1 MNITEFAK
9 AAGVSKSA
17 VSRYFNDGY
26 VSEEKRRLIEAA
38 IEATGYAPSVQAQN
52 VRTRMT
58 KLVGV
63 IIPKL
68 SSESC
73 AREVE
78 GISQV
83 LSEQG
88 YQLLLVNS
96 ANDPKK
102 EVEYLELFRSN
113 RVDGVIFLA
122 SVFTPLHDA
131 VLKKMRVPVVIV
143 GQEYKGA
150 NCVCHDDYKAAYAA
164 EKLMLDKGCK
174 KPAFIGVTEQD
185 KAAGQARKDGFL
197 HALSDN
203 GINIEKSD
211 MQTAEFKMDSGY
223 KRALTLL
230 RNGRRYDHIFCAT
243 DNLAAGALL
252 ACREQ
257 GLKVPEDIMIAG
269 IGDSQLCNVTSTPLT
284 SVHFHYRTAGIEAAQ
299 MLLNSLKRE
308 SSIPRTLTLG
318 FELEERESTEKK
330 CETV

>member
-1 MNITEFAK
+1 MCIRD
-9 AAGVSKSA
+9 S
-17 VSRYFNDGY
+17 
-26 VSEEKRRLIEAA
+26 
-38 IEATGYAPSVQAQN
+38 
-52 VRTRMT
+52 
-58 KLVGV
+58 
-63 IIPKL
+63 
-68 SSESC
+68 
-73 AREVE
+73 
-78 GISQV
+78 
-83 LSEQG
+83 
-88 YQLLLVNS
+88 
-96 ANDPKK
+96 
-102 EVEYLELFRSN
+102 
-113 RVDGVIFLA
+113 
-122 SVFTPLHDA
+122 HDA

-150 NCVCHDDYKAAYAA
+150 NCVCHDDYKAAYTA

-230 RNGRRYDHIFCAT
+230 RSGRRYDHIFCAT
-243 DNLAAGALL
+243 DSLAAGALL

-308 SSIPRTLTLG
+308 SSIPRTLTLD

>member
-38 IEATGYAPSVQAQN
+38 IEVTGYAPSVQAQN
-52 VRTRMT
+52 VRTRVT

-150 NCVCHDDYKAAYAA
+150 NCVCHDDYQAAYAVT
-164 EKLMLDKGCK
+164 KLMIDRGGST
-174 KPAFIGVTEQD
+174 PAFIGVTEND
-185 KAAGQARKDGFL
+185 KAAGQARKEGFL
-197 HALSDN
+197 QALYDS
-203 GINIEKSD
+203 GIYIERGD
-211 MQTAEFKMDSGY
+211 MQTAEFKMDSGHE
-223 KRALTLL
+223 KALSLL
-230 RNGRRYDHIFCAT
+230 KKGKKYDLLFCAT
-243 DNLAAGALL
+243 DSIAAGALL

-269 IGDSQLCNVTSTPLT
+269 IGDSQLCKVTSTTLT

-308 SSIPRTLTLG
+308 SSIPRTLTLD
-318 FELEERESTEKK
+318 FELAERDSTAR
-330 CETV
+330 

>member
-52 VRTRMT
+52 VRTRVT

-150 NCVCHDDYKAAYAA
+150 NCVCHDDYKAAYTA
-164 EKLMLDKGCK
+164 EKL
-174 KPAFIGVTEQD
+174 T
-185 KAAGQARKDGFL
+185 KAAKSPLLSVLPNMTRRQVRQEKTGF
-197 HALSDN
+197 
-203 GINIEKSD
+203 
-211 MQTAEFKMDSGY
+211 
-223 KRALTLL
+223 
-230 RNGRRYDHIFCAT
+230 
-243 DNLAAGALL
+243 
-252 ACREQ
+252 
-257 GLKVPEDIMIAG
+257 
-269 IGDSQLCNVTSTPLT
+269 STPFLI
-284 SVHFHYRTAGIEAAQ
+284 TAST
-299 MLLNSLKRE
+299 LKSLICRRPNLKWTQATKR
-308 SSIPRTLTLG
+308 L
-318 FELEERESTEKK
+318 
-330 CETV
+330 

>member
-1 MNITEFAK
+1 MNINEFAK

-52 VRTRMT
+52 VRTRVT

-143 GQEYKGA
+143 GQVQTAFVMTITKPPIPQRSL
-150 NCVCHDDYKAAYAA
+150 CLTKAAKSPLLSVLPSRTRRQVRQ
-164 EKLMLDKGCK
+164 EK
-174 KPAFIGVTEQD
+174 T
-185 KAAGQARKDGFL
+185 GF
-197 HALSDN
+197 
-203 GINIEKSD
+203 
-211 MQTAEFKMDSGY
+211 
-223 KRALTLL
+223 
-230 RNGRRYDHIFCAT
+230 
-243 DNLAAGALL
+243 
-252 ACREQ
+252 
-257 GLKVPEDIMIAG
+257 
-269 IGDSQLCNVTSTPLT
+269 STPFLI
-284 SVHFHYRTAGIEAAQ
+284 TASTLKSLICRR
-299 MLLNSLKRE
+299 LNLKWTQATKR
-308 SSIPRTLTLG
+308 L
-318 FELEERESTEKK
+318 
-330 CETV
+330 

>member
-1 MNITEFAK
+1 
-9 AAGVSKSA
+9 
-17 VSRYFNDGY
+17 
-26 VSEEKRRLIEAA
+26 
-38 IEATGYAPSVQAQN
+38 
-52 VRTRMT
+52 
-58 KLVGV
+58 
-63 IIPKL
+63 
-68 SSESC
+68 
-73 AREVE
+73 
-78 GISQV
+78 
-83 LSEQG
+83 
-88 YQLLLVNS
+88 
-96 ANDPKK
+96 
-102 EVEYLELFRSN
+102 
-113 RVDGVIFLA
+113 
-122 SVFTPLHDA
+122 
-131 VLKKMRVPVVIV
+131 MRVPVVIV

-150 NCVCHDDYKAAYAA
+150 NCVCHDDYKAAYTA

-223 KRALTLL
+223 KRALILL
-230 RNGRRYDHIFCAT
+230 RSGRKYDHIFCAT

-269 IGDSQLCNVTSTPLT
+269 IGDSQLCKVTSTPLT

-318 FELEERESTEKK
+318 FELEERESTEK
-330 CETV
+330 

>member
-52 VRTRMT
+52 VRTRVT

-113 RVDGVIFLA
+113 RVDGVIF
-122 SVFTPLHDA
+122 F
-131 VLKKMRVPVVIV
+131 
-143 GQEYKGA
+143 
-150 NCVCHDDYKAAYAA
+150 
-164 EKLMLDKGCK
+164 
-174 KPAFIGVTEQD
+174 
-185 KAAGQARKDGFL
+185 GF
-197 HALSDN
+197 
-203 GINIEKSD
+203 
-211 MQTAEFKMDSGY
+211 
-223 KRALTLL
+223 
-230 RNGRRYDHIFCAT
+230 C
-243 DNLAAGALL
+243 
-252 ACREQ
+252 
-257 GLKVPEDIMIAG
+257 
-269 IGDSQLCNVTSTPLT
+269 
-284 SVHFHYRTAGIEAAQ
+284 FHSA
-299 MLLNSLKRE
+299 
-308 SSIPRTLTLG
+308 P
-318 FELEERESTEKK
+318 
-330 CETV
+330 

>member
-52 VRTRMT
+52 VRTRVT

-150 NCVCHDDYKAAYAA
+150 NCVCHDDYKAAYTA

-174 KPAFIGVTEQD
+174 KPAFIWCYR
-185 KAAGQARKDGFL
+185 AGQGGQVRQEKTGF
-197 HALSDN
+197 
-203 GINIEKSD
+203 
-211 MQTAEFKMDSGY
+211 
-223 KRALTLL
+223 
-230 RNGRRYDHIFCAT
+230 
-243 DNLAAGALL
+243 
-252 ACREQ
+252 
-257 GLKVPEDIMIAG
+257 
-269 IGDSQLCNVTSTPLT
+269 STPFLI
-284 SVHFHYRTAGIEAAQ
+284 TASTLKSLICRR
-299 MLLNSLKRE
+299 LNLKW
-308 SSIPRTLTLG
+308 TQATKGL
-318 FELEERESTEKK
+318 
-330 CETV
+330 